1 MNSVL
6 PADSALLPLRIWNEN
21 RMDVIERLLA
31 GVREMPC
38 YFKAA

>member
-1 MNSVL
+1 MNSV
-6 PADSALLPLRIWNEN
+6 PQQPRRSDRYVYGTEN